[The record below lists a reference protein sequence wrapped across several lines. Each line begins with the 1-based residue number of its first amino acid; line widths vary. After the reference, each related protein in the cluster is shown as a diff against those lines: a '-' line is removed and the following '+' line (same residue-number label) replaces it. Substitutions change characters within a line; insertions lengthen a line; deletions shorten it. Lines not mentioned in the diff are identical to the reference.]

1 MPTVD
6 PRDAELAALERD
18 LAELFELA
26 KSGAY
31 DSDEPREHWVARKL
45 RLIAED
51 ALRTRPEPLA
61 GSGVAGELEALACDC
76 DSGEDNNWEDHE
88 WRDTAALLRSAAAA
102 LRAHP
107 PEPVA
112 ASGVAGEIPRLPR
125 DQLLYGSPDYLDDPD
140 GLARWR
146 EVSKQH
152 GGHDKAPIN
161 IHSLRRLLDT
171 IERLRSALRAHP
183 APDQSAH
190 CSGEVVEGLRIAAGI
205 VESDL
210 CAAEE
215 TKDADWEG
223 QSREALDAVNS
234 AIAALSA
241 PRPDEGV
248 EALREI
254 AAQKLPDELDN
265 PEDAD
270 WREGYVGCVERA
282 RAALSRLT
290 TPEKRP

>member
-6 PRDAELAALERD
+6 PRDAELAAKETDDRGLP
-18 LAELFELA
+18 
-26 KSGAY
+26 GA
-31 DSDEPREHWVARKL
+31 
-45 RLIAED
+45 IMD
-51 ALRTRPEPLA
+51 ALWPILGGDMLPGDMWHDIDR
-61 GSGVAGELEALACDC
+61 SISEAI
-76 DSGEDNNWEDHE
+76 
-88 WRDTAALLRSAAAA
+88 AAWN
-102 LRAHP
+102 H
-107 PEPVA
+107 
-112 ASGVAGEIPRLPR
+112 
-125 DQLLYGSPDYLDDPD
+125 
-140 GLARWR
+140 
-146 EVSKQH
+146 
-152 GGHDKAPIN
+152 
-161 IHSLRRLLDT
+161 
-171 IERLRSALRAHP
+171 RAHP
-183 APDQSAH
+183 APEQSAH

-248 EALREI
+248 ESLREI

-282 RAALSRLT
+282 RAALSHLT
-290 TPEKRP
+290 TPEKQP

>member
-6 PRDAELAALERD
+6 PRDAELAACPFCGSRASLEGVRD
-18 LAELFELA
+18 GCQVICNGNRREACFARGPVVYHGPGGWDACRAEA
-26 KSGAY
+26 
-31 DSDEPREHWVARKL
+31 
-45 RLIAED
+45 IA
-51 ALRTRPEPLA
+51 AWNRRTRPEPLA
-61 GSGVAGELEALACDC
+61 GSGVAGELERLAAKATPGPWEVDTLKSEGEYGSGPDTTVGYEVSAIYNAKGEALFD
-76 DSGEDNNWEDHE
+76 
-88 WRDTAALLRSAAAA
+88 ALNSDAITVHDEVSDANAKLIVA
-102 LRAHP
+102 LRNN
-107 PEPVA
+107 
-112 ASGVAGEIPRLPR
+112 LP
-125 DQLLYGSPDYLDDPD
+125 
-140 GLARWR
+140 
-146 EVSKQH
+146 
-152 GGHDKAPIN
+152 
-161 IHSLRRLLDT
+161 T
-171 IERLRSALRAHP
+171 ILQSLRAHP

-248 EALREI
+248 ESLREI